1 MGAWQWPPLT
11 NYDFCYYTYNCLT
24 FLWLHFSRER
34 QDKPSRQKNAQT
46 DRQTGIDRE
55 TLTEAVDFSL
65 WRPWQ
70 RGQTD
75 RKADRQ
81 VGRQTGRLAGRQ
93 EERESRQ
100 QRHTKTYSRP
110 HQTQRT
116 IYTKHTITFTSFH
129 THWYFPLPGRSWLWV
144 RRCCPS
150 PLRLPPFLAPPAQ
163 ECLTPDPHS
172 CHWRPPSPGNPV
184 LAMLCPAE
192 RHTLSLITNRFVY
205 KWKVQVMTSDFQYYL
220 PTIHRNPC
228 SHLKGKG

>member
-55 TLTEAVDFSL
+55 TKTEAVDFSL

-93 EERESRQ
+93 EEREQTAKAHKDIFKATSDTENNLHKAHNNIYIISYTLIFPITRQ
-100 QRHTKTYSRP
+100 ILALSASLLSEP
-110 HQTQRT
+110 PEAP
-116 IYTKHTITFTSFH
+116 SF
-129 THWYFPLPGRSWLWV
+129 PCSARSGV
-144 RRCCPS
+144 
-150 PLRLPPFLAPPAQ
+150 
-163 ECLTPDPHS
+163 PDP
-172 CHWRPPSPGNPV
+172 WPPLLP
-184 LAMLCPAE
+184 LATPFS
-192 RHTLSLITNRFVY
+192 R
-205 KWKVQVMTSDFQYYL
+205 
-220 PTIHRNPC
+220 
-228 SHLKGKG
+228 